1 MPLII
6 KFRDQFS
13 MSDMCRI
20 AFAYHKMGIRGASN
34 SRYGKYNRII
44 NAIAE
49 EMARDELMKGG
60 GVEDNGIKV

>member
-1 MPLII
+1 
-6 KFRDQFS
+6 

-34 SRYGKYNRII
+34 SRYGKYNRIL

-49 EMARDELMKGG
+49 EMARD
-60 GVEDNGIKV
+60 